1 MGKKKLLPPFPHP
14 PVRMEQRRGRSAGR
28 RCPVVG
34 TCTEKETKKLLF
46 FRPDQSKI
54 MNETRP
60 LIIYTFQN
68 VFIAWYWIR
77 SDDFQVVLFYFFCL
91 TDARRINYIFSRFF
105 FLLLHPLHN
114 NKKIFIFFSSRIADR
129 KPFGRFT
136 TRGDSGTFFFF
147 FINIKLGFSIPTA
160 WLFPMNFFRNVTKSP
175 TLILNDLK
183 SRTTILVTN

>member
-91 TDARRINYIFSRFF
+91 TDARRINYIFSWFF
-105 FLLLHPLHN
+105 FFYN
-114 NKKIFIFFSSRIADR
+114 YIRYITIKKYLYFSLRVSPTENRSDVLRLGAIREHFFFFSS
-129 KPFGRFT
+129 T
-136 TRGDSGTFFFF
+136 
-147 FINIKLGFSIPTA
+147 
-160 WLFPMNFFRNVTKSP
+160 
-175 TLILNDLK
+175 
-183 SRTTILVTN
+183 